1 MNKTEIRFQDVLWAL
16 KKHFAWICIVTIL
29 FTVVTWLYTKYA
41 VVPNY
46 RTSISMCVYLE
57 ENENTQISGTT
68 INNDVRLANTY
79 TYIIKSQPVL
89 EAVSDALDGRVSWQA
104 LNGMLSASAPADAQ
118 IITVY
123 ITSPNPQLCC
133 DIGYAILEVAP
144 IIVPQLYGAGRMTT
158 LNRPV
163 YPANPYSP
171 NVLSNVS
178 AGAVLGILLSC
189 AVIVAIAMLDTTIW
203 HEEDLERAFNVPV
216 LGTVPSIDDEPAR
229 AYRSHEY
236 RR

>member
-16 KKHFAWICIVTIL
+16 KKHFVWICIVTIL
-29 FTVVTWLYTKYA
+29 CTVATWLYTKYA

-57 ENENTQISGTT
+57 ESENAQISGTS

-89 EAVSDALDGRVSWQA
+89 EAVSDALGGKVSWQS
-104 LNGMLSASAPADAQ
+104 LSGMLSASAPADAQ

-123 ITSPNPQLCC
+123 ITTPNPQLCC
-133 DIGYAILEVAP
+133 DIGYAILETAP
-144 IIVPQLYGAGRMTT
+144 TIVPELYGAGRMTT

-163 YPANPYSP
+163 YPATPYSP

-178 AGAVLGILLSC
+178 AGAILGILLSC

-203 HEEDLERAFNVPV
+203 HEEDLERAFDVPV
-216 LGTVPSIDDEPAR
+216 LGTIPSITNAPTNS
-229 AYRSHEY
+229 YRSYEY

>member
-16 KKHFAWICIVTIL
+16 KKHFAWICIVTIV
-29 FTVVTWLYTKYA
+29 FTVATWLYTKYA

-46 RTSISMCVYLE
+46 RTSISMCVFLE
-57 ENENTQISGTT
+57 ERENAQISGASIT
-68 INNDVRLANTY
+68 NDARLANTY
-79 TYIIKSQPVL
+79 TYLIKSQPVL
-89 EAVSDALDGRVSWQA
+89 EAVSDELNGRVSWQA
-104 LNGMLSASAPADAQ
+104 LNGMLSAAAPADAQ
-118 IITVY
+118 IINVY
-123 ITSPNPQLCC
+123 ITTPDPQLCC

-144 IIVPQLYGAGRMTT
+144 NIVPQLFGAGRMTT

-163 YPANPYSP
+163 YPGAPYSP

-178 AGAVLGILLSC
+178 AGAILGILLSC

-216 LGTVPSIDDEPAR
+216 LGTVPSINDATNR
-229 AYRSHEY
+229 SYRSYEY

>member
-46 RTSISMCVYLE
+46 RTTISMCVYLE
-57 ENENTQISGTT
+57 ESENAQISGTT
-68 INNDVRLANTY
+68 INNDVRLANAY

-104 LNGMLSASAPADAQ
+104 LNGMLAASAPADAQ

-144 IIVPQLYGAGRMTT
+144 AIVPQLYGAGRMTT

-163 YPANPYSP
+163 YPATPYSP

-178 AGAVLGILLSC
+178 AGAILGILLSC

-216 LGTVPSIDDEPAR
+216 LGTVPSIGDASAR
-229 AYRSHEY
+229 TYRSYEH